1 MRFTYRLT
9 DSPTLRLSESA
20 MTRRTQQMGEFL
32 REEVVDIIRS
42 EIDDQRL
49 GFWTVT
55 RVEVLPDLRSARIY
69 VSVLGTDGERKE
81 TITALR
87 GAAGFIRGHLKP
99 RMRTRI
105 IPDLDFRDD
114 RSMEHAEEIDRTL
127 RELRGEKSGRSAPGG
142 RFAEKEGK
150 LEGALPRA
158 SSPLERSD
166 PPQRSAP
173 LPPSPKETT

>member
-1 MRFTYRLT
+1 
-9 DSPTLRLSESA
+9 
-20 MTRRTQQMGEFL
+20 MTRRTQQMSEFL

-42 EIDDQRL
+42 EIDDPRL

-127 RELRGEKSGRSAPGG
+127 RELRGEKGGKGGTAASGLRGE
-142 RFAEKEGK
+142 RTTVNTEH
-150 LEGALPRA
+150 
-158 SSPLERSD
+158 SSVLS
-166 PPQRSAP
+166 P
-173 LPPSPKETT
+173 LPPLSEASPPPERKA

>member
-1 MRFTYRLT
+1 
-9 DSPTLRLSESA
+9 

-32 REEVVDIIRS
+32 REEVIDIIRS
-42 EIDDQRL
+42 EIDDPRL

-127 RELRGEKSGRSAPGG
+127 KALRGEKGGEGGTAASGLRGQRTTVKS
-142 RFAEKEGK
+142 EQSSV
-150 LEGALPRA
+150 L
-158 SSPLERSD
+158 SPLSPLSE
-166 PPQRSAP
+166 AP
-173 LPPSPKETT
+173 PPSPPREKKA

>member
-1 MRFTYRLT
+1 
-9 DSPTLRLSESA
+9 

-42 EIDDQRL
+42 EIDDPRL

-127 RELRGEKSGRSAPGG
+127 KALRGEKGGQGGTAASGLRGERPTV
-142 RFAEKEGK
+142 RTEH
-150 LEGALPRA
+150 
-158 SSPLERSD
+158 SPVLS
-166 PPQRSAP
+166 P
-173 LPPSPKETT
+173 LPPLSEASPPSRPREKKA

>member
-1 MRFTYRLT
+1 
-9 DSPTLRLSESA
+9 

-42 EIDDQRL
+42 EIDDPRL
-49 GFWTVT
+49 GFWTIT

-127 RELRGEKSGRSAPGG
+127 RALRGEKGGEGG
-142 RFAEKEGK
+142 RRGERTTVGTEHSSI
-150 LEGALPRA
+150 LP
-158 SSPLERSD
+158 PHERSD

-173 LPPSPKETT
+173 LLPPPEKKA

>member
-1 MRFTYRLT
+1 
-9 DSPTLRLSESA
+9 

-32 REEVVDIIRS
+32 REEVTDIIRS
-42 EIDDQRL
+42 EIDDPRL

-55 RVEVLPDLRSARIY
+55 RVEVPTDLRTARVY
-69 VSVLGTDGERKE
+69 VSVLGSDDEREE

-87 GAAGFIRGHLKP
+87 GASNYIRGHLKP

-127 RELRGEKSGRSAPGG
+127 KALRREG
-142 RFAEKEGK
+142 
-150 LEGALPRA
+150 
-158 SSPLERSD
+158 
-166 PPQRSAP
+166 
-173 LPPSPKETT
+173 

>member
-1 MRFTYRLT
+1 
-9 DSPTLRLSESA
+9 

-32 REEVVDIIRS
+32 REEVIDIIRT
-42 EIDDQRL
+42 EIDDPRL

-127 RELRGEKSGRSAPGG
+127 KALRGEKGGEGGTAASGLRGERTTVKTEYSPV
-142 RFAEKEGK
+142 
-150 LEGALPRA
+150 L
-158 SSPLERSD
+158 SPLLPLSE
-166 PPQRSAP
+166 AP
-173 LPPSPKETT
+173 PPSPPPEKKA

>member
-1 MRFTYRLT
+1 
-9 DSPTLRLSESA
+9 

-32 REEVVDIIRS
+32 REEVIDIIRS
-42 EIDDQRL
+42 EIDDPRL

-127 RELRGEKSGRSAPGG
+127 KALRGEKGGEGGTAASGLRGERTTVKS
-142 RFAEKEGK
+142 EQSSV
-150 LEGALPRA
+150 L
-158 SSPLERSD
+158 SPLSPLSE
-166 PPQRSAP
+166 AP
-173 LPPSPKETT
+173 PPSPPREKKA

>member
-1 MRFTYRLT
+1 
-9 DSPTLRLSESA
+9 

-32 REEVVDIIRS
+32 REEVTDIIRS
-42 EIDDQRL
+42 ELDDPRL

-55 RVEVLPDLRSARIY
+55 RVEVPTDMRSARVY

-81 TITALR
+81 TLTALR

-99 RMRTRI
+99 RMRTRT

-127 RELRGEKSGRSAPGG
+127 RELSRESEAGG
-142 RFAEKEGK
+142 RRSNATAEVI
-150 LEGALPRA
+150 LRPPTPDFRP
-158 SSPLERSD
+158 SSTED
-166 PPQRSAP
+166 EA
-173 LPPSPKETT
+173 

>member
-1 MRFTYRLT
+1 
-9 DSPTLRLSESA
+9 

-42 EIDDQRL
+42 EIDDPRL

-127 RELRGEKSGRSAPGG
+127 RELRGEKGGQGGTAASGLRGE
-142 RFAEKEGK
+142 RTTVRTEH
-150 LEGALPRA
+150 
-158 SSPLERSD
+158 SPVLS
-166 PPQRSAP
+166 P
-173 LPPSPKETT
+173 LPPLSEAPPPSPPREKKA

>member
-1 MRFTYRLT
+1 
-9 DSPTLRLSESA
+9 

-32 REEVVDIIRS
+32 REEVTDIIRS
-42 EIDDQRL
+42 EIDDPRL

-55 RVEVLPDLRSARIY
+55 RVEVPSDLRTARVY
-69 VSVLGTDGERKE
+69 VSVLGSDDERKE

-87 GAAGFIRGHLKP
+87 GASNYIRGHLKP

-127 RELRGEKSGRSAPGG
+127 RELSREGEKARSREATSSSSTA
-142 RFAEKEGK
+142 R
-150 LEGALPRA
+150 LHDA
-158 SSPLERSD
+158 ST
-166 PPQRSAP
+166 
-173 LPPSPKETT
+173 PKETA

>member
-42 EIDDQRL
+42 EIDDPRL

-87 GAAGFIRGHLKP
+87 GAAGFIRSHLKP

-127 RELRGEKSGRSAPGG
+127 RELSREGEKAKR
-142 RFAEKEGK
+142 REG
-150 LEGALPRA
+150 P
-158 SSPLERSD
+158 SSSTARLLDSSTPEEM
-166 PPQRSAP
+166 A
-173 LPPSPKETT
+173 

>member
-1 MRFTYRLT
+1 
-9 DSPTLRLSESA
+9 

-42 EIDDQRL
+42 EIDDPRL

-81 TITALR
+81 TLTALR
-87 GAAGFIRGHLKP
+87 GAAGYIRAHLKP

-127 RELRGEKSGRSAPGG
+127 RELRREGEGSRSRGEDPALSTSASGNDPH
-142 RFAEKEGK
+142 
-150 LEGALPRA
+150 A
-158 SSPLERSD
+158 SSTPE
-166 PPQRSAP
+166 
-173 LPPSPKETT
+173 ETA

>member
-1 MRFTYRLT
+1 
-9 DSPTLRLSESA
+9 

-42 EIDDQRL
+42 EIDDPRL

-55 RVEVLPDLRSARIY
+55 RVEVLPDFRSARIY

-81 TITALR
+81 TLTALR
-87 GAAGFIRGHLKP
+87 GAAGFIRSHLKP

-127 RELRGEKSGRSAPGG
+127 RALRGEKGGEGGRSAPGG
-142 RFAEKEGK
+142 RFAEEEET
-150 LEGALPRA
+150 LERTLPRA

-166 PPQRSAP
+166 SPQRSAP
-173 LPPSPKETT
+173 LSPSPEETV

>member
-1 MRFTYRLT
+1 
-9 DSPTLRLSESA
+9 

-42 EIDDQRL
+42 EIDDPRL

-127 RELRGEKSGRSAPGG
+127 RALRGEKGGQGG
-142 RFAEKEGK
+142 RMGERTTVVTEH
-150 LEGALPRA
+150 
-158 SSPLERSD
+158 SSVLTPLERSA

-173 LPPSPKETT
+173 LLPPPEKKA

>member
-1 MRFTYRLT
+1 
-9 DSPTLRLSESA
+9 

-42 EIDDQRL
+42 EIDDPRL

-105 IPDLDFRDD
+105 IPDLDFRDGPRD
-114 RSMEHAEEIDRTL
+114 ECGVFGVYAPERDVRTYRLIFHPEMMKQQQMSTAE
-127 RELRGEKSGRSAPGG
+127 
-142 RFAEKEGK
+142 
-150 LEGALPRA
+150 
-158 SSPLERSD
+158 
-166 PPQRSAP
+166 
-173 LPPSPKETT
+173 

>member
-1 MRFTYRLT
+1 M
-9 DSPTLRLSESA
+9 LS
-20 MTRRTQQMGEFL
+20 
-32 REEVVDIIRS
+32 
-42 EIDDQRL
+42 
-49 GFWTVT
+49 
-55 RVEVLPDLRSARIY
+55 DLRSARIY
-69 VSVLGTDGERKE
+69 VSVLGTEGERKE

-127 RELRGEKSGRSAPGG
+127 KALRGEKGGRSAPGG
-142 RFAEKEGK
+142 RFAEE
-150 LEGALPRA
+150 EETFERTLPRA

-173 LPPSPKETT
+173 LSPSPKETM